1 MAGPQFIRFQTFA
14 QKSNKGGQSVG
25 QVIDE
30 VERVEQFC
38 QHIET
43 PEPPN
48 QIYGIS
54 PREVLALHDAMLEQA
69 KTKVTLKDGR
79 TVERGIRK
87 DRHTLLGCVASHP
100 YTSRMVKDL
109 PDARAEYE
117 EWRQRTVDWLKALYG
132 DKLKCVVEHLDET
145 HPHIHA
151 YILPD
156 DDPDC
161 SARALNPAYVAKERV
176 EAEAK
181 AAGDENKLA
190 VKKGNDAYK
199 EAARAIQDDYA
210 EQVGRFCAMTRT
222 GPKRA
227 RLSRQQW
234 KAQKKDAERV
244 RDALTVPERV
254 EAAIALTSATE
265 APRAPLERV
274 RKDSARRCLEAA
286 PVPLWGDHSASLGPL
301 ADHNRRNGRIRDSQ
315 LAAMRLPLE
324 YADKEWKEPIV
335 PNDLTIF
342 DAAKWWS
349 DFDRKW
355 VKQAESLIMGQED
368 CEGLIFWTKTHVRF
382 RSPYVQEGKKPEATT
397 GHISHIL
404 EAFRDIREKVWQQ
417 LRDLVA
423 PQILMGQKLAEEFNK
438 AQVSHSQPAPRPLS
452 GGNGPSGP

>member
-1 MAGPQFIRFQTFA
+1 MAGPQFIRFQTFS

-30 VERVEQFC
+30 VERVEQFS
-38 QHIET
+38 QHIEA

-54 PREVLALHDAMLEQA
+54 PREVLALHDTMLERA

-117 EWRQRTVDWLKALYG
+117 DWRRRTVEWLKELYG

-161 SARALNPAYVAKERV
+161 SARALNPAYVAKERA

-181 AAGDENKLA
+181 AAGDENQLA

-199 EAARAIQDDYA
+199 AAARAVQDNYA
-210 EQVGRFCAMTRT
+210 EQVGQFCAMTRT

-227 RLSRQQW
+227 RLSRPQW
-234 KAQKKDAERV
+234 KAQKKAAERL

-254 EAAIALTSATE
+254 EAAIALTSASE
-265 APRAPLERV
+265 APRAPVERV
-274 RKDSARRCLEAA
+274 REDSARRCLEAA

-301 ADHNRRNGRIRDSQ
+301 AGHDVKDGRIRSSQ

-324 YADKEWKEPIV
+324 YVGKEWHELTV
-335 PNDLTIF
+335 PSDLTIF

-355 VKQAESLIMGQED
+355 VQKAESLIMGQED
-368 CEGLIFWTKTHVRF
+368 PFFGGLIASTNAHVAF
-382 RSPYVQEGKKPEATT
+382 RSPYVQEGKKPQATT
-397 GHISHIL
+397 SHISHIL
-404 EAFRDIREKVWQQ
+404 ETFRDIRRRVWEQ

-423 PQILMGQKLAEEFNK
+423 PQILMGQKLAEEFDK
-438 AQVSHSQPAPRPLS
+438 AQSSRPEPRAVLRSSPDNS
-452 GGNGPSGP
+452 R